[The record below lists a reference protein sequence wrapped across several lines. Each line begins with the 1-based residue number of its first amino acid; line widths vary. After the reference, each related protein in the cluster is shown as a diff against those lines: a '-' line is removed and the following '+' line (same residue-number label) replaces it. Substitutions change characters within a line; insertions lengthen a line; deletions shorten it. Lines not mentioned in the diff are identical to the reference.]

1 MEKENGKSS
10 SKTIIKFSV
19 ISAIIIVFFCFNI
32 YVVFQIKKEQEERLK
47 YIITLLEH
55 TEKNIIGQIEHN
67 RDEINAKIDT
77 NTENILKDVKEV
89 KNLLKIQDSETQVK
103 LKNILSGQKRI
114 NETDRKKEMRL
125 IYADGVLEKKEME
138 AYNLLKE
145 KKYAAAYKI
154 YKEIKESDPE
164 RLSSRYYG
172 VYSLFYS
179 NEMNKEN
186 YDYILEEIE
195 YLRKN
200 GMEESSF
207 KIIENF
213 IKREKAINDEQS

>member
-1 MEKENGKSS
+1 MEKENAKQQLKSN
-10 SKTIIKFSV
+10 IKFSV
-19 ISAIIIVFFCFNI
+19 ILIVLLCLNI
-32 YVVFQIKKEQEERLK
+32 YTVFQIKKSQEEVK
-47 YIITLLEH
+47 KITKLLEH
-55 TEKNIIGQIEHN
+55 MEKNILERIAYN
-67 RDEINAKIDT
+67 RDEIN
-77 NTENILKDVKEV
+77 TENILNEIKETEKLLKLQGKETQLQL
-89 KNLLKIQDSETQVK
+89 KNLFS
-103 LKNILSGQKRI
+103 SQKRI
-114 NETDRKKEMRL
+114 NENDKKKDLRL
-125 IYADGVLEKKEME
+125 IYAEGILQKRETE

-145 KKYAAAYKI
+145 KRYAAAYKI

-179 NEMNKEN
+179 NEMDKEN

>member
-1 MEKENGKSS
+1 MEKEKGKCL

-19 ISAIIIVFFCFNI
+19 ISVIVIVILCFNLYIVFQVKRN
-32 YVVFQIKKEQEERLK
+32 QEEIK
-47 YIITLLEH
+47 SIITLLEH
-55 TEKNIIGQIEHN
+55 TEKNILKRIECN
-67 RDEINAKIDT
+67 RDEIGEKIEVST
-77 NTENILKDVKEV
+77 GSILKEIKEAER
-89 KNLLKIQDSETQVK
+89 LLRRYGRETQGK
-103 LKNILSGQKRI
+103 LKNIFSSQKRI
-114 NETDRKKEMRL
+114 NESDKKKNLRL
-125 IYADGVLEKKEME
+125 IYADGILEKREME
-138 AYNLLKE
+138 AYNLLKR

-179 NEMNKEN
+179 NEMDKEN

>member
-1 MEKENGKSS
+1 MEKENAKKQL
-10 SKTIIKFSV
+10 KTNIKFSV
-19 ISAIIIVFFCFNI
+19 IVIVILCFNLYIVFQ
-32 YVVFQIKKEQEERLK
+32 VKRSREEVK
-47 YIITLLEH
+47 NIITLLEH
-55 TEKNIIGQIEHN
+55 TEKNILERIEYN
-67 RDEINAKIDT
+67 RDEIGEKIEVST
-77 NTENILKDVKEV
+77 GSILKEIKEAER
-89 KNLLKIQDSETQVK
+89 LLKLQGRETQGK
-103 LKNILSGQKRI
+103 LKNLFSSQKRI
-114 NETDRKKEMRL
+114 NEKDKKKDVRV
-125 IYADGVLEKKEME
+125 IYAEDALEKKETE
-138 AYNLLKE
+138 AYNLLKR

-179 NEMNKEN
+179 NEMDKEN

>member
-1 MEKENGKSS
+1 MENEKDKCL

-19 ISAIIIVFFCFNI
+19 ISVILIVLLCLNI
-32 YVVFQIKKEQEERLK
+32 YTVFQIKKSQEEIK
-47 YIITLLEH
+47 SIITLLEH
-55 TEKNIIGQIEHN
+55 TEKNILERIECN
-67 RDEINAKIDT
+67 RDEIGEKIEVST
-77 NTENILKDVKEV
+77 GSILKEIKEAER
-89 KNLLKIQDSETQVK
+89 LLKLQGKETQGK
-103 LKNILSGQKRI
+103 LKNLFSSQKKI
-114 NETDRKKEMRL
+114 NEKDKKKDVRV
-125 IYADGVLEKKEME
+125 IYAEDALEKKEGE
-138 AYNLLKE
+138 AYNLLKK

-164 RLSSRYYG
+164 RLTARYYG

-179 NEMNKEN
+179 NEMDKEN

-213 IKREKAINDEQS
+213 IKREKAINDDSM

>member
-1 MEKENGKSS
+1 MEKEKGKCL

-19 ISAIIIVFFCFNI
+19 MSVILIVFLCFNI
-32 YVVFQIKKEQEERLK
+32 YIFFQVKKGQEEVK
-47 YIITLLEH
+47 NIITLLEH
-55 TEKNIIGQIEHN
+55 MEKNIMGQIEYN
-67 RDEINAKIDT
+67 RDEINTKIEVS
-77 NTENILKDVKEV
+77 TENILNEIKKTEKLLKLQGKETQLQL
-89 KNLLKIQDSETQVK
+89 KNLFS
-103 LKNILSGQKRI
+103 SQKRI
-114 NETDRKKEMRL
+114 NENDKKKDLRL
-125 IYADGVLEKKEME
+125 IYAEGILEKKEME

-179 NEMNKEN
+179 NEMDKEN

>member
-1 MEKENGKSS
+1 MEKEKGKCL

-19 ISAIIIVFFCFNI
+19 ISVILIVFLCFNI
-32 YVVFQIKKEQEERLK
+32 YIFFQVKRNQEEIK
-47 YIITLLEH
+47 SIITLLEH
-55 TEKNIIGQIEHN
+55 MEKNILERIEYN
-67 RDEINAKIDT
+67 RDEIDEKIEVS
-77 NTENILKDVKEV
+77 TESILNEIKEAER
-89 KNLLKIQDSETQVK
+89 LLKLQGRETQGK
-103 LKNILSGQKRI
+103 LKNLFSSQKRI
-114 NETDRKKEMRL
+114 NEKDKKKDVRV
-125 IYADGVLEKKEME
+125 IYAEDALEKKEGE
-138 AYNLLKE
+138 AYNLLKR

-179 NEMNKEN
+179 NEMDKEN

-213 IKREKAINDEQS
+213 IKREKAINDDSM

>member
-1 MEKENGKSS
+1 MEKENAKKQLKSN
-10 SKTIIKFSV
+10 IKFSV
-19 ISAIIIVFFCFNI
+19 IVIVLLCLNI
-32 YVVFQIKKEQEERLK
+32 YTVFQVKRNQEEIK
-47 YIITLLEH
+47 TIITLLEH
-55 TEKNIIGQIEHN
+55 MEKNILERIEYN
-67 RDEINAKIDT
+67 RDEIGEKIEVST
-77 NTENILKDVKEV
+77 GSILKEIKEAER
-89 KNLLKIQDSETQVK
+89 LLRRYGRETQGK
-103 LKNILSGQKRI
+103 LKNLFSSQKRI
-114 NETDRKKEMRL
+114 NEKDKKKDVRV
-125 IYADGVLEKKEME
+125 IYAEDALEKKEAE
-138 AYNLLKE
+138 AYNLLKR

-179 NEMNKEN
+179 NEMDKEN

-213 IKREKAINDEQS
+213 IKREKAINNDSM

>member
-1 MEKENGKSS
+1 MEKEKGKCL

-19 ISAIIIVFFCFNI
+19 ISVILIVFLCFNI
-32 YVVFQIKKEQEERLK
+32 YIFFQVKKGQEEVK
-47 YIITLLEH
+47 NIITLLEH
-55 TEKNIIGQIEHN
+55 MEKNIMGQIEYS
-67 RDEINAKIDT
+67 RDEINTKIEVS
-77 NTENILKDVKEV
+77 TENILNEIKKTEKLLKLQGKETQLQL
-89 KNLLKIQDSETQVK
+89 KNLFS
-103 LKNILSGQKRI
+103 SQKRI
-114 NETDRKKEMRL
+114 NENDKKKDIRL
-125 IYADGVLEKKEME
+125 IYAEGILEKKEME

-179 NEMNKEN
+179 NEMDKEK

>member
-1 MEKENGKSS
+1 MEKEKDKCL

-19 ISAIIIVFFCFNI
+19 ISVILIILLCLNI
-32 YVVFQIKKEQEERLK
+32 YTVFQIKKSQEEVK
-47 YIITLLEH
+47 NITKLLEH
-55 TEKNIIGQIEHN
+55 IEKNIVERIEYN
-67 RDEINAKIDT
+67 RDEIGEKIEVS
-77 NTENILKDVKEV
+77 TENILNEIKETEKLLKLQGKETQLQL
-89 KNLLKIQDSETQVK
+89 KNLFS
-103 LKNILSGQKRI
+103 SQKRI
-114 NETDRKKEMRL
+114 NENDKKKDLRL
-125 IYADGVLEKKEME
+125 IYAEGILEKKEME

-179 NEMNKEN
+179 NEMDKEN

-213 IKREKAINDEQS
+213 IKREKAINDDSM

>member
-1 MEKENGKSS
+1 MEKEKGKCL

-19 ISAIIIVFFCFNI
+19 ISVILIVFLCFNI
-32 YVVFQIKKEQEERLK
+32 YIFFQVKKGQEEVK
-47 YIITLLEH
+47 NIITLLEH
-55 TEKNIIGQIEHN
+55 MEKNIMGQIEYS
-67 RDEINAKIDT
+67 RDEINTKIEVS
-77 NTENILKDVKEV
+77 TENILNEIKKTEKLLKLQGKETQLQL
-89 KNLLKIQDSETQVK
+89 KNLFS
-103 LKNILSGQKRI
+103 SQKRI
-114 NETDRKKEMRL
+114 NENDKKKDIRL
-125 IYADGVLEKKEME
+125 IYAEGILEKKEME

-172 VYSLFYS
+172 VYSLIYS
-179 NEMNKEN
+179 NEMDKEN

>member
-1 MEKENGKSS
+1 MEKEKGKCL

-19 ISAIIIVFFCFNI
+19 MSVILIVFLCFNI
-32 YVVFQIKKEQEERLK
+32 YIFFQVKKGQEEVK
-47 YIITLLEH
+47 NIITLLEH
-55 TEKNIIGQIEHN
+55 MEKNIMGQIEYS
-67 RDEINAKIDT
+67 RDEINTKIEVS
-77 NTENILKDVKEV
+77 TENILNEIKKTEKLLKLQGKETQLQL
-89 KNLLKIQDSETQVK
+89 KNLFS
-103 LKNILSGQKRI
+103 SQKRI
-114 NETDRKKEMRL
+114 NENDKKKDLRL
-125 IYADGVLEKKEME
+125 IYAEGILEKKEME

-179 NEMNKEN
+179 NEMDKEN

>member
-1 MEKENGKSS
+1 MKKGNINSQ
-10 SKTIIKFSV
+10 SKTNIKFSV
-19 ISAIIIVFFCFNI
+19 IVIVILCFNLYI
-32 YVVFQIKKEQEERLK
+32 VFQIKKSQEEVK
-47 YIITLLEH
+47 NITKLLEH
-55 TEKNIIGQIEHN
+55 MEKNIVERIEYN
-67 RDEINAKIDT
+67 RDEIGEKIEVST
-77 NTENILKDVKEV
+77 GSILKEIKEAER
-89 KNLLKIQDSETQVK
+89 LLKLQGKETQGK
-103 LKNILSGQKRI
+103 LKNIFSSQKRI
-114 NETDRKKEMRL
+114 NETDKKKDVRV
-125 IYADGVLEKKEME
+125 IYAEDALEKKEGE
-138 AYNLLKE
+138 AYNLLKK

-179 NEMNKEN
+179 NEMDKEN

-213 IKREKAINDEQS
+213 IKREKAINDDSM

>member
-1 MEKENGKSS
+1 MKKGNINSQ
-10 SKTIIKFSV
+10 SKTNIKFSV
-19 ISAIIIVFFCFNI
+19 IVIVILCFNLYI
-32 YVVFQIKKEQEERLK
+32 VFQIKKSQEEVK
-47 YIITLLEH
+47 NITKLLEH
-55 TEKNIIGQIEHN
+55 IEKNIVERIEYN
-67 RDEINAKIDT
+67 RDEIGEKIEVST
-77 NTENILKDVKEV
+77 GSILKEIKEAER
-89 KNLLKIQDSETQVK
+89 LLKLQGKETQGK
-103 LKNILSGQKRI
+103 LKNIFSSQKRI
-114 NETDRKKEMRL
+114 NEKDKKKDVRV
-125 IYADGVLEKKEME
+125 IYAEDALEKKEGE
-138 AYNLLKE
+138 AYNLLKK

-179 NEMNKEN
+179 NEMDKEN

-213 IKREKAINDEQS
+213 IKREKAINDDSM

>member
-1 MEKENGKSS
+1 MEKEKGKCL

-19 ISAIIIVFFCFNI
+19 MSVILIVFLCFNI
-32 YVVFQIKKEQEERLK
+32 YIFFQVKKGQEEVK
-47 YIITLLEH
+47 NIITLLEH
-55 TEKNIIGQIEHN
+55 MEKNIMGQIEYS
-67 RDEINAKIDT
+67 RDEINTKIEVS
-77 NTENILKDVKEV
+77 TENILNEIKKTEKLLKLQGKETQLQL
-89 KNLLKIQDSETQVK
+89 KNLFS
-103 LKNILSGQKRI
+103 SQKRI
-114 NETDRKKEMRL
+114 NENDKKKDIRL
-125 IYADGVLEKKEME
+125 IYAEGILEKKEME

-179 NEMNKEN
+179 NEMDKEN

>member
-1 MEKENGKSS
+1 MEKENAKQQLKSN
-10 SKTIIKFSV
+10 IKFSV
-19 ISAIIIVFFCFNI
+19 ILIVLLCLNI
-32 YVVFQIKKEQEERLK
+32 YTVFQIKKSQEEVK
-47 YIITLLEH
+47 NITKLLEH
-55 TEKNIIGQIEHN
+55 MEKNILERIAYN
-67 RDEINAKIDT
+67 RDEINTKIEIS
-77 NTENILKDVKEV
+77 TENILNEIKETEKLLKLQGKETQLQL
-89 KNLLKIQDSETQVK
+89 KNLFS
-103 LKNILSGQKRI
+103 SQKRI
-114 NETDRKKEMRL
+114 NENDKKKDLRL
-125 IYADGVLEKKEME
+125 IYAEGILQKRETE

-145 KKYAAAYKI
+145 KRYAAAYKI

-179 NEMNKEN
+179 NEMDKEN

>member
-1 MEKENGKSS
+1 MEKEKGKCL

-19 ISAIIIVFFCFNI
+19 ISVILIVFLCFNI
-32 YVVFQIKKEQEERLK
+32 YIFFQVKKGQEEVK
-47 YIITLLEH
+47 NIITLLEH
-55 TEKNIIGQIEHN
+55 MEKNIMGQIEYS
-67 RDEINAKIDT
+67 RDEINTKIEVS
-77 NTENILKDVKEV
+77 TENILNEIKKTEKLLKLQGKETQLQL
-89 KNLLKIQDSETQVK
+89 KNLFS
-103 LKNILSGQKRI
+103 SQKRI
-114 NETDRKKEMRL
+114 NENDKKKDIRL
-125 IYADGVLEKKEME
+125 IYAEGILEKKEME

-179 NEMNKEN
+179 NEMDKEN

>member
-1 MEKENGKSS
+1 MEKGNAKKQLKSN
-10 SKTIIKFSV
+10 IKFSV
-19 ISAIIIVFFCFNI
+19 ISVILIVLLCLNI
-32 YVVFQIKKEQEERLK
+32 YTVFQVKKGQEEVK
-47 YIITLLEH
+47 NIITLLEH
-55 TEKNIIGQIEHN
+55 MEKNIMGQIEYS
-67 RDEINAKIDT
+67 RDEIGEKIEIST
-77 NTENILKDVKEV
+77 GSILKEIKEAER
-89 KNLLKIQDSETQVK
+89 LLKLQGKETQGK
-103 LKNILSGQKRI
+103 LKNIFSSQKRI
-114 NETDRKKEMRL
+114 NEKDKKKDVRV
-125 IYADGVLEKKEME
+125 IYAEDALEKKEGE
-138 AYNLLKE
+138 AYNLLKR

-179 NEMNKEN
+179 NEMDKEN

-213 IKREKAINDEQS
+213 IKREKAINDDSM

>member
-1 MEKENGKSS
+1 MEKEKDKCL

-19 ISAIIIVFFCFNI
+19 ISVILIILLCLNI
-32 YVVFQIKKEQEERLK
+32 YTVFQIKKSQEEVK
-47 YIITLLEH
+47 NITKLLEH
-55 TEKNIIGQIEHN
+55 IEKNIVERIEYN
-67 RDEINAKIDT
+67 RDEIGEKIEVS
-77 NTENILKDVKEV
+77 TENILKEIKETE
-89 KNLLKIQDSETQVK
+89 KLLKLQGKETQLQ
-103 LKNILSGQKRI
+103 LKNIFSSQKRI
-114 NETDRKKEMRL
+114 NEKDKKKDVRV
-125 IYADGVLEKKEME
+125 IYAEDALEKKEGE
-138 AYNLLKE
+138 AYNLLKK

-179 NEMNKEN
+179 NEMDKEK

-213 IKREKAINDEQS
+213 IKREKAINDDSM

>member
-1 MEKENGKSS
+1 MEKEKDKCL

-19 ISAIIIVFFCFNI
+19 ISVILIILLCLNI
-32 YVVFQIKKEQEERLK
+32 YTVFQIKKSQEEVK
-47 YIITLLEH
+47 NITKLLEH
-55 TEKNIIGQIEHN
+55 IEKNIVERIEYN
-67 RDEINAKIDT
+67 RDEIGEKIEIST
-77 NTENILKDVKEV
+77 GSILKEIKEAER
-89 KNLLKIQDSETQVK
+89 LLKLQGKETQGK
-103 LKNILSGQKRI
+103 LKKLFSSQKRI
-114 NETDRKKEMRL
+114 NEKDKKKDVRV
-125 IYADGVLEKKEME
+125 IYAEDALEKKEGE
-138 AYNLLKE
+138 AYNLLKK

-179 NEMNKEN
+179 NEMDKEK

-213 IKREKAINDEQS
+213 IKREKAINDDSM

>member
-1 MEKENGKSS
+1 MEKGNINSQ
-10 SKTIIKFSV
+10 SKTNIKFSV
-19 ISAIIIVFFCFNI
+19 IVIVILCFNLYIVFQ
-32 YVVFQIKKEQEERLK
+32 VKRSREEVK
-47 YIITLLEH
+47 TIITLLEH
-55 TEKNIIGQIEHN
+55 TEKNILERIECN
-67 RDEINAKIDT
+67 RDEIGEKIEVST
-77 NTENILKDVKEV
+77 GSILKEIKEAER
-89 KNLLKIQDSETQVK
+89 LLRRYGKETQGK
-103 LKNILSGQKRI
+103 LKNIFSSQKRI
-114 NETDRKKEMRL
+114 NEKDKKKDVRV
-125 IYADGVLEKKEME
+125 IYAEDALEKKEAE
-138 AYNLLKE
+138 AYNLLKR

-179 NEMNKEN
+179 NEMDKEN

-213 IKREKAINDEQS
+213 IKREKAINNDSM

>member
-179 NEMNKEN
+179 NEMDKEN

>member
-1 MEKENGKSS
+1 MEKENTKKQLKSN
-10 SKTIIKFSV
+10 IKFSV
-19 ISAIIIVFFCFNI
+19 ILIVLLCLNI
-32 YVVFQIKKEQEERLK
+32 YTVFQIKKSQEEVK
-47 YIITLLEH
+47 NITKLLEH
-55 TEKNIIGQIEHN
+55 IEKNIVERIEYN
-67 RDEINAKIDT
+67 RDEIGEKIEVST
-77 NTENILKDVKEV
+77 GSILKEIKEAER
-89 KNLLKIQDSETQVK
+89 LLKLQDKETQGK
-103 LKNILSGQKRI
+103 LKNLFSSQKRI
-114 NETDRKKEMRL
+114 NEKDKKKDVRV
-125 IYADGVLEKKEME
+125 IYAEDALEKKEGE
-138 AYNLLKE
+138 AYNLLKR

-164 RLSSRYYG
+164 RLTARYYG

-179 NEMNKEN
+179 NEMDKEN

-213 IKREKAINDEQS
+213 IKREKAINDDSM

>member
-1 MEKENGKSS
+1 M
-10 SKTIIKFSV
+10 
-19 ISAIIIVFFCFNI
+19 
-32 YVVFQIKKEQEERLK
+32 
-47 YIITLLEH
+47 
-55 TEKNIIGQIEHN
+55 GQIEYS
-67 RDEINAKIDT
+67 RDEINTKIEVS
-77 NTENILKDVKEV
+77 TENILNEIKKTEKLLKLQGKETQLQL
-89 KNLLKIQDSETQVK
+89 KNLFS
-103 LKNILSGQKRI
+103 SQKRI
-114 NETDRKKEMRL
+114 NENDKKKDIRL
-125 IYADGVLEKKEME
+125 IYAEGILEKKEME

-179 NEMNKEN
+179 NEMDKEN

-200 GMEESSF
+200 GVYTVHTDNLVNMEKDLLKENRCHREYMLNQCYLKTYIK
-207 KIIENF
+207 KIYRAFRYYGYTDKI
-213 IKREKAINDEQS
+213 